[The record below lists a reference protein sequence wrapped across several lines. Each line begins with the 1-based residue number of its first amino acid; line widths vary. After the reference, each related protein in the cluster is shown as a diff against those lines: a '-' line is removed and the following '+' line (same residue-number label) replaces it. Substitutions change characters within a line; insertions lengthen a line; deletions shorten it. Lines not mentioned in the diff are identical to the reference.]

1 MTPGASPTVRSKPLV
16 DRKLPALAARCK
28 PLSVS
33 EVIFRSSRSNKPKC
47 YEMKPK
53 IAKLYKIKNGRMPTL
68 EEMRNTLIA
77 KISKLENEELLMAL
91 DTIVSDKSAANDT
104 KALTKV
110 QLEML
115 RLSDIDIEQGNLISQ
130 EDMDSRNL
138 EWLNEG

>member
-1 MTPGASPTVRSKPLV
+1 
-16 DRKLPALAARCK
+16 
-28 PLSVS
+28 
-33 EVIFRSSRSNKPKC
+33 
-47 YEMKPK
+47 MKAK
-53 IAKLYKIKNGRMPTL
+53 IATLYKIKNGRMPTL

-77 KISKLENEELLMAL
+77 KISELENEELIMTL
-91 DTIVSDKSAANDT
+91 DTIVSENS
-104 KALTKV
+104 KAKDFNRLAKV